1 MTNQQMRISLASG
14 LSHEEARMQ
23 ISKDLLANQ
32 MTMAGFSKEAT
43 NAVQGYLGSS
53 TEDIA
58 AQTQRQKDAYSKSG
72 KAIDAM
78 QKSLSGAKEM
88 TAGELSTM
96 ADNLGVNVDALTA
109 QAKIMGVA
117 ITDASGL
124 TKEGATVAN
133 SVASKYDSLNAEQKK
148 NFDEV
153 VSKLG
158 AGREMADAQ
167 YDQLIQNIINSKE
180 VQLSDDTKGLFSQIA
195 GSDQSS
201 AIVDLLKQGIQVN
214 TGETENDRLATSIDE
229 LVKVLKGQV
238 GKPAPGPGKV
248 DEGALE
254 IVGKGLDKL
263 AKSITD
269 W

>member
-1 MTNQQMRISLASG
+1 
-14 LSHEEARMQ
+14 
-23 ISKDLLANQ
+23 
-32 MTMAGFSKEAT
+32 
-43 NAVQGYLGSS
+43 
-53 TEDIA
+53 
-58 AQTQRQKDAYSKSG
+58 
-72 KAIDAM
+72 M

-158 AGREMADAQ
+158 SGRKMADAQ

-180 VQLSDDTKGLFSQIA
+180 VQLSDDTKGLFSKIA

-229 LVKVLKGQV
+229 LVKVLKGQA